1 MPAICEGRY
10 CLSEDIM
17 HTIVTKRKDLSQ
29 DKVKE
34 LIEKKKAESGGFLS
48 DEGAAILVAQDLGVE
63 LGGGELAKIQIKD
76 MVSGLGNVTVGG
88 TITEVSNLQEFKRQ
102 NGSAGKVLSF
112 VLADETGK
120 TRCVAWD
127 KQAEKLEG
135 QQIQG
140 KSALVSHGY
149 TREGTDG
156 SVELHIGDRGEI
168 EIPQELPEVEE
179 PAPSQFV
186 SISDALKREGTV
198 DIVGI
203 VKTPPRITEFKRADR
218 SGKVLRTRLMDQTGR
233 ITLVAWNERADDLRN
248 VTSGKAVEISG
259 GRIKS
264 SISGALEVH
273 LDSTSSARILE
284 NRPAHIADFHAQ
296 PIKISQIKANMRDVD
311 VLAKILKI
319 MQPVAVKRAN
329 GEMTRVRHLILADDT
344 GIIQASL
351 WDDKAGLDLK
361 EGEIVLIEDA
371 TSRERLGEISISVG
385 KTGVISMNPASE
397 IKNLELNLKR
407 IKELPLAGSVI
418 VEGRIVSQPSLRQV
432 QTSKGETVDI
442 AEIQLADDS
451 GECRAVFWRDLAKQ
465 IAALKQGTKIRL
477 FSIHPRLGF
486 KGGVELSSS
495 YMTYFETVG
504 EPSAQ
509 INPLQMLGKIS
520 ELKEEQEGI
529 VQATILELSSTSHAS
544 PTCKKCGTRIEFK
557 GDEGMCEKCG
567 SNQDMDLSA
576 TLFLRIDDGS
586 GSVYAVVESPESNTL
601 LAQDTKWIMR
611 NIIEKK
617 TPRIQLTVETLSR
630 VIGMKILA
638 EGYLAKDPKTEG
650 KIFRIKKLRDIR
662 P

>member
-1 MPAICEGRY
+1 MA
-10 CLSEDIM
+10 EDIIQ
-17 HTIVTKRKDLSQ
+17 TILTRRKDLSQ
-29 DKVKE
+29 DRVQE
-34 LIEKKKAESGGFLS
+34 LLEKKKAESGGFLS
-48 DEGAAILVAQDLGVE
+48 DEGAAILVAQDLNVE
-63 LGGGELAKIQIKD
+63 LGGEELAKIQIKD

-88 TITEVSNLQEFKRQ
+88 TVTEISNLQEFKRQ
-102 NGSAGKVLSF
+102 NGSSGKVLSF
-112 VLADETGK
+112 VLVDETGK

-140 KSALVSHGY
+140 KSVLVSHGY
-149 TREGTDG
+149 TREGVDG
-156 SVELHIGDRGEI
+156 GVELHIGDRGEI
-168 EIPQELPEVEE
+168 EIPQEHPAVEE
-179 PAPSQFV
+179 PPPNQFV

-233 ITLVAWNERADDLRN
+233 ITLVAWNERADELHN
-248 VTSGKAVEISG
+248 ATSGKAVEISR
-259 GRIKS
+259 GRIKL
-264 SISGALEVH
+264 SISGTPEVH

-284 NRPAHIADFHAQ
+284 NHPEHIADLHVQ
-296 PIKISQIKANMRDVD
+296 PIKISQVKANMRDVD

-319 MQPVAVKRAN
+319 MQPVAVKRAS

-344 GIIQASL
+344 GSIQASL
-351 WDDKAGLDLK
+351 WDDKADLDLK

-371 TSRERLGEISISVG
+371 TSRERMGDISISVG
-385 KTGVISMNPASE
+385 KTGVISANSTSE
-397 IKNLELNLKR
+397 IKNLEPVPKK
-407 IKELPLAGSVI
+407 IKELPLTGSVI
-418 VEGRIVSQPSLRQV
+418 VEGRIASQPSVKQV

-451 GECRAVFWRDLAKQ
+451 GECRVVFWRDLAKQ
-465 IAALKQGTKIRL
+465 IAALKQGTQIRL
-477 FSIHPRLGF
+477 FNIHPRPGF

-495 YMTYFETVG
+495 YMTYFETLA
-504 EPSAQ
+504 EPPAQ
-509 INPLQMLGKIS
+509 ITPLQTLGKIA
-520 ELKEEQEGI
+520 ELKEEQEGT
-529 VQATILELSSTSHAS
+529 VHATIIELSSTSHAS
-544 PTCKKCGTRIEFK
+544 PVCKKCGTRIEFK
-557 GDEGMCEKCG
+557 SDDGICEKCG
-567 SNQDMDLSA
+567 SSQDMDLSA

-586 GSVYAVVESPESNTL
+586 DSVYTMVESPESNAL
-601 LAQDTKWIMR
+601 LAQDSKWIMR

-638 EGYLAKDPKTEG
+638 EGHITKDPKTEE
-650 KIFRIKKLRDIR
+650 KVFRIKKLRDIR